1 MNMQF
6 TIQKKNKSNPI
17 LRSTIIKQ
25 SPQNT
30 SSSEI
35 IINNAY
41 LRGGMLSRLENA
53 KPCNCGK

>member
-6 TIQKKNKSNPI
+6 TIQKNKSNPI

-35 IINNAY
+35 IINNALFT
-41 LRGGMLSRLENA
+41 LRYVI
-53 KPCNCGK
+53 